1 MIYITCS
8 DRHQFS
14 SARSVSPT
22 NEAHC
27 MDELFALHWNGQP
40 FILFS
45 PPHLIALMCVVLA
58 CLWILGLGRRLS
70 PTAGRIWRYTLAGIL
85 AINEIAYNVWFWVH
99 GLWSIQYMLPLHLCM
114 LFTWL
119 SVIMLLTRSY
129 RIFEFAYF
137 MGIGGAI
144 QALLT
149 PDIGVYGFP
158 HFRAFQSFISH
169 GGIVLAALSMIT
181 LEGYR
186 PTWRSVGLVIVGA
199 NLYMVAVGV
208 VNWLLGSNYLFLAH
222 KPYTPSLLDLL
233 GPWPFYIIWM
243 EVLGIITILI
253 LYLPFAII
261 DLRQRSP
268 ITASK

>member
-1 MIYITCS
+1 
-8 DRHQFS
+8 
-14 SARSVSPT
+14 
-22 NEAHC
+22 
-27 MDELFALHWNGQP
+27 MDELFAFHWNGPP

-45 PPHLIALMCVVLA
+45 PPHLIALTCVVLA
-58 CLWILGLGRRLS
+58 CLWVLGPGRRLS

-85 AINEIAYNVWFWVH
+85 TVNEIAYNVWFWVH

-169 GGIVLAALSMIT
+169 GGYCAGSAEYDRTGRVPSHPAIGRTGDHWGKSLYGRSRRGELAPRQQLSF
-181 LEGYR
+181 
-186 PTWRSVGLVIVGA
+186 S
-199 NLYMVAVGV
+199 
-208 VNWLLGSNYLFLAH
+208 GS
-222 KPYTPSLLDLL
+222 
-233 GPWPFYIIWM
+233 
-243 EVLGIITILI
+243 
-253 LYLPFAII
+253 
-261 DLRQRSP
+261 
-268 ITASK
+268 